1 MRTAD
6 PREKDFRERFINDN
20 SIDAQKFIN
29 DIIDKVSSEEIYKKE
44 MSTWHWPDG
53 IVCVMPTGLD
63 HYVRFIAEELAEISF
78 FFDGPIEDILGR
90 FSGEAAKCK
99 DPVTY
104 YDIWWHAFKTMARFY
119 YTDDEIYRE
128 GMRHVSRHGIFK
140 ADYRY

>member
-1 MRTAD
+1 MNTVKIFPKEAW
-6 PREKDFRERFINDN
+6 EQFLNDD
-20 SIDAQKFIN
+20 SIDAQKFID
-29 DIIDKVSSEEIYKKE
+29 DIIDDAFQQEVYEKE

-63 HYVRFIAEELAEISF
+63 HYVRFAAEELAEISF

-104 YDIWWHAFKTMARFY
+104 YDIWWYAFKTMARFY
-119 YTDDEIYRE
+119 YTDDEIYRK

-140 ADYRY
+140 ADYR